1 MVRPKRLFIDE
12 KDRPYYI
19 IDKKKVFVKVPN
31 GVTLKQIQK
40 VNIKNII
47 QQPSVKRVKRRKKRV
62 KPQFQQRLVSS
73 MAPGV
78 LPSSG
83 GLPTYVFQEKKPVQ
97 SIEDVQKAFTNRE
110 KKLLKDAEI
119 VPQKQTLEIE
129 NYKQDK
135 ERIREEIRVR
145 QIERAMR
152 ALIRG
157 KPGSTDVTEKAT
169 QIEEL
174 GMFSVPSSPKKKPV
188 LPPIPKTKRSELMP
202 SLQTKVEKEVPGSF
216 TKTEIGRGK
225 GIPKGYHKMPDGT
238 IMKDSEHGAGHDEG
252 LYDDEV
258 ERIASKRLKYFVPCI
273 ASDETDQLMK
283 YVKRGDKEFAF
294 VINTDPSGTPGRHW
308 TCVYIDNR
316 DDYPSCEFF
325 DPLAEGSPPKAVIDV
340 MRRIA
345 SKMNPEKMFK
355 YKYNIIRRQ
364 STRTNNCGHHCIK
377 FLEDRYNGIPFCEAS
392 GYDDFIHQHKDKLMG
407 ADGSVLG
414 EGEVMKMMPKYNS
427 YI

>member
-1 MVRPKRLFIDE
+1 MRPRRLFIDE
-12 KDRPYYI
+12 KTNRAYYI
-19 IDKKKVFVKVPN
+19 INKKKVFVKVPK
-31 GVTLKQIQK
+31 GVSLKQIQK

-47 QQPSVKRVKRRKKRV
+47 QVPKAKRVKRRNKRI

-97 SIEDVQKAFTNRE
+97 SIEDVQKAFVKNE
-110 KKLLKDAEI
+110 PKLLKDAEI
-119 VPQKQTLEIE
+119 VPQNQKLVIE
-129 NYKQDK
+129 GSLPPRPQ
-135 ERIREEIRVR
+135 IPRVES
-145 QIERAMR
+145 IDFSS
-152 ALIRG
+152 G
-157 KPGSTDVTEKAT
+157 KPSIASSIASSRAPTPPTSPRPLGAFRRTTEKT
-169 QIEEL
+169 RLSDKDIIELRKIQVEEEEARKEENIRK
-174 GMFSVPSSPKKKPV
+174 MFEKPV
-188 LPPIPKTKRSELMP
+188 
-202 SLQTKVEKEVPGSF
+202 
-216 TKTEIGRGK
+216 GK
-225 GIPKGYHKMPDGT
+225 GSGMG
-238 IMKDSEHGAGHDEG
+238 EEG
-252 LYDDEV
+252 LYDNEV
-258 ERIASKRLKYFVPCI
+258 EKIASKRLKYFVPCI

-316 DDYPSCEFF
+316 DDYPSMEFF
-325 DPLAEGSPPKAVIDV
+325 DPLAEGTPPKAVIDV
-340 MRRIA
+340 MRKIA

-392 GYDDFIHQHKDKLMG
+392 GYDDFIDQNKDKLMG

-414 EGEVMKMMPKYNS
+414 EGEVLKMMPKYNS